1 MAFLEKNE
9 VKTFQW
15 EAAADLL
22 NGAVQQWL
30 KYRQDYLL
38 ETFHTVSLS
47 QFIHFARRLTKHEA
61 TLLLRFLYPAK
72 GWLDLDIHSR
82 DNYIWNGHAVCL
94 GSQGREAG
102 TCRARMMLCQRK
114 CQENSSLMASIS
126 LQCSVHICIKLI
138 LECSEMGWD
147 KSSSRLPCMWKGEEY
162 LRSSCCCPTIAAV
175 GTHHYCFSCVQTRE
189 EVQHCFCSADVSPAE
204 GCVGILLL
212 WTLALQTIPLFA
224 RSSIQSLKY
233 NV

>member
-15 EAAADLL
+15 EAEADLL
-22 NGAVQQWL
+22 HGAVQQWL

-38 ETFHTVSLS
+38 ETFHTVSLT
-47 QFIHFARRLTKHEA
+47 QFIHFPRRWTKHEA

-126 LQCSVHICIKLI
+126 LQCSVHICIKFI
-138 LECSEMGWD
+138 LVCSEMGWD

-162 LRSSCCCPTIAAV
+162 LRSSCCCQPLLLLQLIIIVSAV
-175 GTHHYCFSCVQTRE
+175 CKHGRRCSTVFVVQMYHLLRDVLVFSCCEPWAGKPYHCLQ
-189 EVQHCFCSADVSPAE
+189 EVQFSH
-204 GCVGILLL
+204 
-212 WTLALQTIPLFA
+212 
-224 RSSIQSLKY
+224 
-233 NV
+233 